1 MKSKNSLNP
10 LHYFPPL
17 QRLVRSANRWTS
29 RLSIGQAE
37 HDMLI
42 SFEIMFVVFAQ
53 FNEYD
58 RDLLKKSG
66 RAMKIDFSVPINHKK
81 NILII

>member
-1 MKSKNSLNP
+1 
-10 LHYFPPL
+10 
-17 QRLVRSANRWTS
+17 
-29 RLSIGQAE
+29 
-37 HDMLI
+37 MLI